1 MSEAERDLRSIWS
14 FLDNVAFTQGYVD
27 AGGVRTR
34 YVNAGPKDAPVVV
47 MVHGM
52 GGSWENF
59 TANFGEF
66 SKHFNTYAY
75 DLKGHGYSAKP
86 DEVHDVESYVAQLA
100 GFLKAQNLTKVNLF
114 GLSIGGWIS
123 TKFTTRHPEM
133 VDKLIVMSAW
143 GRPRAAP
150 TPETIAMM
158 KTGRGERMK
167 AVEDPTYEAIDAVF
181 AGLIENPAD
190 RMQDLLA
197 LRLRLYQQPGMVMT
211 MENVF
216 GGLENGYWEKNELT
230 DEELKN
236 VSRPTMIMACVD
248 HEDMFLKMA
257 YEYKALIPG
266 VKWFEILGA
275 SHWPQW
281 ETPDAVNQ
289 AAIAFFK
296 A

>member
-1 MSEAERDLRSIWS
+1 MSEAKRDLRSIWAYM
-14 FLDNVAFTQGYVD
+14 DNLAFTQGYID
-27 AGGVRTR
+27 AGGIRTR

-47 MVHGM
+47 MIHGM

-59 TANFGEF
+59 TANFAEF

-86 DEVHDVESYVAQLA
+86 DEIHDVESYVAQLGA
-100 GFLKAQNLTKVNLF
+100 FLKAHDLTKVNIF
-114 GLSIGGWIS
+114 GLSIGGWIG
-123 TKFTTRHPEM
+123 TKFTTRYPEM
-133 VDKLIVMSAW
+133 VEKLIVMSAW
-143 GRPRAAP
+143 GRPREAP

-158 KTGRGERMK
+158 KAGRGERMK
-167 AVEDPTYEAIDAVF
+167 AVENPTYEAIDQVF
-181 AGLIENPAD
+181 AGLIEDPAD

-197 LRLRLYQQPGMVMT
+197 LRLRLYQQPGMVQT

-230 DEELKN
+230 DDELKSI
-236 VSRPTMIMACVD
+236 SRPTMVMACVD

-266 VKWFEILGA
+266 VEWFEILGA

-281 ETPDAVNQ
+281 ETADKVNA
-289 AAIAFFK
+289 AAIGFFQS
-296 A
+296 